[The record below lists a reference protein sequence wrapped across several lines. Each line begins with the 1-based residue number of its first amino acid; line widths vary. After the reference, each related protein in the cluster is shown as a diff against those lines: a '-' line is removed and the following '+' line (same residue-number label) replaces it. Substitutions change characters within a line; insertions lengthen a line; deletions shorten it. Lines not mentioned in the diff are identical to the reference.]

1 MKKELYNKLLIELGK
16 CEKCTNLKNKNG
28 KDCALINLYKNKEF
42 CINVPSIWTDW
53 FNRLNSKIMIIGQD
67 WGPYNDMKK
76 LNEQYIKDPSMD
88 NWKRLIESEKSNTK
102 KQLEY
107 YIKES
112 SNGEY
117 NLDKI
122 FITNAIM
129 CTRKGDKYR
138 GDNINLKKST
148 DNCREYLVKQI
159 EILKPKVIGTLG
171 YYPLL
176 SLSKS
181 YDFNI
186 ERNLKDTI
194 NKKPEIKVNDFVV
207 IPLYHPVAQIKKS
220 EQIRQYERIWDKL
233 DRSHK

>member
-1 MKKELYNKLLIELGK
+1 MKEKLYNKLLIELGK
-16 CEKCTNLKNKNG
+16 CEKCTNLKSKNG
-28 KDCALINLYKNKEF
+28 KDYELINLYKNNKF
-42 CINVPSIWTDW
+42 CKNVPSIWTDW

-76 LNEQYIKDPSMD
+76 LNEQYIENPTRD
-88 NWKRLIESEKSNTK
+88 NWRNLIEQEKSNTK
-102 KQLEY
+102 KQLEN

-112 SNGEY
+112 SNNKH
-117 NLDKI
+117 NLNEM

-129 CTRKGDKYR
+129 CARKGDNYR

-148 DNCREYLVKQI
+148 DNCKGYLAKQI
-159 EILKPKVIGTLG
+159 EILKPKVILTLG

-181 YDFNI
+181 YNFDI
-186 ERNLKDTI
+186 EKNLKDTI
-194 NKKPEIKVNDFVV
+194 NKMPEININDFII

-220 EQIRQYERIWDKL
+220 EQLEQYKRIWKYI
-233 DRSHK
+233 K